1 MLAWIEYKRRKFV
14 WGQYP
19 TVILSLRK
27 VFALMRYA
35 SLGHKAMFVVED
47 DEGDMRYWPIAE
59 DEVIGWMVERGGRT
73 ANTRDDGDIEPVVM
87 IPVARFI
94 RLR

>member
-1 MLAWIEYKRRKFV
+1 MRPRYETKGDLIVEDSARQKMEALWRCRLEKLPISYEVDFLAMREGSDSVLAWIEYKRRKFV

-19 TVILSLRK
+19 
-27 VFALMRYA
+27 
-35 SLGHKAMFVVED
+35 
-47 DEGDMRYWPIAE
+47 
-59 DEVIGWMVERGGRT
+59 
-73 ANTRDDGDIEPVVM
+73 NTRDDGDIEPVVM